1 MITYI
6 DIEGKSKLHIMLEMK
21 TNEKHT
27 RQVIMS
33 NPEANKVVHRVLKES
48 CKEIIKL
55 VKYFSNMFNV
65 RGASN

>member
-1 MITYI
+1 
-6 DIEGKSKLHIMLEMK
+6 MLEMK

-48 CKEIIKL
+48 CKEIIRLAL
-55 VKYFSNMFNV
+55 VIQTNFF
-65 RGASN
+65 